1 MLILILID
9 VQYSQN
15 AVYSFEKDSNNQN
28 HSSGS
33 YHSVKKLPPA
43 VFTTSLHE
51 KEQCLIIETLAVNI
65 RKFIVNKID
74 LALRQLNCSIKRDH
88 KVFFIIILFCFL
100 EPVVFLTPSLSF
112 GLLLRG

>member
-51 KEQCLIIETLAVNI
+51 KEQCLIIETLVVNI
-65 RKFIVNKID
+65 WKFIVNKID
-74 LALRQLNCSIKRDH
+74 RFIELHTASFS
-88 KVFFIIILFCFL
+88 FFLCNIL
-100 EPVVFLTPSLSF
+100 EN
-112 GLLLRG
+112 

>member
-33 YHSVKKLPPA
+33 YHLVKKLPPA

-88 KVFFIIILFCFL
+88 KVFLLLFYS
-100 EPVVFLTPSLSF
+100 VFLN
-112 GLLLRG
+112 LLFF